1 MGNLLPLSC
10 LLPRRSRIRSMLL
23 QSSSTPMDSRRKKEE
38 LKLHLEN
45 QLMHC
50 LQILIVILSAIPCDQ
65 QCFETSLNSL
75 DFDKVYPR
83 IWCCDYKALAV

>member
-1 MGNLLPLSC
+1 MKMFRSNRMAHNNKNCHSVEIEEYFLNNLML
-10 LLPRRSRIRSMLL
+10 RRI
-23 QSSSTPMDSRRKKEE
+23 DE

-75 DFDKVYPR
+75 DLDKVYPR